1 MTPLD
6 CRRTWLISV
15 KRTAR
20 GELDCKAR
28 TRKHSKKPKST
39 GCPSAKLSGINID
52 LDKLNQTCSV
62 NKEYPKNKKLG
73 RLTHGTRKLLLTS
86 LPCSVNQTILRDI
99 FPSVIHLNLRNT
111 AGSKHAL
118 LDFSSNDDYLD
129 AVNRL
134 KSIEF
139 DGTKPNYQA
148 VVGYTENTVQSNLS
162 KQFVTNS
169 PNCLIIR
176 NLPYS
181 LTATEIKEHF
191 PMANRV
197 HLGVNKFGIFNGSC
211 TLEMKNKDD
220 LQVVI
225 DECKHKYINNRL
237 VRANLQCKSK
247 SESSKPP
254 YASYG
259 LKLKEV
265 PNVIDDDRIKALFPE
280 TSLTG
285 LSSTSRKDS
294 NTRNVFIFF
303 KKSAQRKAAFKMFKN
318 EVVMG
323 YPISCRLW
331 VPTSRR
337 RKSQTKK
344 IEEKVNDTVL
354 NYKVPKSN
362 ELHENGIKWNMGKCG
377 NVSSSFPKKLVF
389 ESDGE

>member
-1 MTPLD
+1 MGKWKKDLKAYANENHQEGTSTNTHYKLRFQAHNTVHIPQEIA
-6 CRRTWLISV
+6 ISV

-331 VPTSRR
+331 GT
-337 RKSQTKK
+337 
-344 IEEKVNDTVL
+344 
-354 NYKVPKSN
+354 
-362 ELHENGIKWNMGKCG
+362 
-377 NVSSSFPKKLVF
+377 NVI
-389 ESDGE
+389 